1 MKVVKGCVLLVLV
14 LLLANIAS
22 ASFLDI
28 NLTKDKVGFN
38 QAFDG
43 IVRFNFTEPV
53 LKDSKLIFH
62 VNSISY
68 ETPILELLD
77 DDYELLQAEY
87 KKTGENLNTVNVDF
101 SKQEKKVILGFD
113 FSGRDR
119 TAGKVS
125 ISSIQFDIKGEQ
137 LNGNKPSDVSID
149 IGNDDV
155 KDYKYQGNT
164 FLGYEPTNRSYL
176 SDNTPDGSVFI
187 RGSDVFCENVILNS
201 SKKYKLKANVQRLVN
216 DATLNLSITKDVLNY
231 KPDCSTEKCC
241 EIKTFTGAQQEA
253 SCEIEK
259 AIAED
264 GIYSICAY
272 TTGEEYTKNYFKL
285 ATDLDDKI
293 ISGYANGQDLSEDY
307 FIYADYA
314 RYNNVLDN
322 SIRVTIDK
330 DVINN
335 YLQNSQ
341 CETCLLVPISVSSKT
356 AGRVILSNPAIQYE
370 YDGIARELNSFSTLN
385 YLGERINNIS
395 TIQKQLAEIKNLIS
409 PNTKSNT
416 NEIYAEIDTGSGI
429 LKSRRINF
437 KVVDVPKAF
446 IRYGPMNPKT
456 GDTVLF
462 DASSST
468 KIRTEITE
476 YSWEFGDGSKAEG
489 EKASHVYTNSSSYN
503 VLLTVTDEEGLSGR
517 EIITITT
524 NQGNYSISSQADEII
539 NRINKLRAKIESGSS
554 QLKDS
559 AEQIGLNEILNKA
572 YTDATAI
579 KTLNNT
585 NLTEQQKIINLQ
597 EIKNSI
603 PIDISI
609 DVTTF
614 DPKATSVNDIPTELA
629 ANGNIALQILRSQDG
644 LVINGEARSIK
655 LIYNDRIEDFLY
667 VKKTITG
674 TGQKYEVMPYNSK
687 IKDVITPKEYNF
699 TTPNIIT
706 FTGNTIEYTLD
717 DGLLFNALNTKTIN
731 VPDDLNLEDVK
742 TSKENICGDNIC
754 DASSE
759 NSDNC
764 IQDCK
769 PQRAYWVIILVII
782 LIGVIVYFGLFFKGG
797 LLNKYLI
804 NKPAILMFNN
814 EKDYLAVKN
823 FVRESRK
830 RGIKDDRIL
839 NSLKIKKWKDE
850 QIKAVLKEVKIE
862 EKKLKTKIKK

>member
-1 MKVVKGCVLLVLV
+1 
-14 LLLANIAS
+14 
-22 ASFLDI
+22 
-28 NLTKDKVGFN
+28 
-38 QAFDG
+38 
-43 IVRFNFTEPV
+43 
-53 LKDSKLIFH
+53 
-62 VNSISY
+62 
-68 ETPILELLD
+68 
-77 DDYELLQAEY
+77 
-87 KKTGENLNTVNVDF
+87 
-101 SKQEKKVILGFD
+101 
-113 FSGRDR
+113 
-119 TAGKVS
+119 
-125 ISSIQFDIKGEQ
+125 
-137 LNGNKPSDVSID
+137 
-149 IGNDDV
+149 
-155 KDYKYQGNT
+155 
-164 FLGYEPTNRSYL
+164 
-176 SDNTPDGSVFI
+176 
-187 RGSDVFCENVILNS
+187 
-201 SKKYKLKANVQRLVN
+201 
-216 DATLNLSITKDVLNY
+216 
-231 KPDCSTEKCC
+231 
-241 EIKTFTGAQQEA
+241 
-253 SCEIEK
+253 
-259 AIAED
+259 
-264 GIYSICAY
+264 
-272 TTGEEYTKNYFKL
+272 
-285 ATDLDDKI
+285 
-293 ISGYANGQDLSEDY
+293 
-307 FIYADYA
+307 
-314 RYNNVLDN
+314 
-322 SIRVTIDK
+322 
-330 DVINN
+330 
-335 YLQNSQ
+335 
-341 CETCLLVPISVSSKT
+341 
-356 AGRVILSNPAIQYE
+356 
-370 YDGIARELNSFSTLN
+370 
-385 YLGERINNIS
+385 
-395 TIQKQLAEIKNLIS
+395 
-409 PNTKSNT
+409 
-416 NEIYAEIDTGSGI
+416 
-429 LKSRRINF
+429 
-437 KVVDVPKAF
+437 VPKAF